1 MFTNIPKRQ
10 IAIAIIII
18 VTFYIVSF
26 GLIIYSTYFTI
37 VPFLDKMVGVF
48 MGAGAIAIITGF
60 ILIFQSSLQ
69 SVQVKKQK
77 VFDKKMDL
85 YQSIIKEMKEK
96 FKVLKGEENPKISP
110 EERRELFFTQ
120 LNMAL
125 LSKPKTF
132 RRYSEMLNNISD
144 EDGNI
149 TGDAYKNLLEFIEEA
164 REDLD
169 VQEPMTPQDKTNFTA
184 ALEIAEKEAEQA
196 AKPYQRTMYSDY
208 KEWKYIQEDNAPK
221 TNEGKENTLRALTIV
236 EIIHNKVKQYFEN
249 KDDFEMKYSKT
260 GGCTGY
266 AKGKKFLAIG
276 IKSKGFTHVE
286 LLKDYQNDY
295 RIPNIDNLI
304 TEHIREYDPNKA
316 APFCEQFRIRSDSLN
331 IYQDNIGIILKLVI
345 RSFELATIHKNKI
358 LLEGNVM
365 SKKKYLD
372 PNYRYEYQG
381 E

>member
-1 MFTNIPKRQ
+1 
-10 IAIAIIII
+10 
-18 VTFYIVSF
+18 
-26 GLIIYSTYFTI
+26 
-37 VPFLDKMVGVF
+37 
-48 MGAGAIAIITGF
+48 
-60 ILIFQSSLQ
+60 
-69 SVQVKKQK
+69 
-77 VFDKKMDL
+77 L

-316 APFCEQFRIRSDSLN
+316 APFC
-331 IYQDNIGIILKLVI
+331 
-345 RSFELATIHKNKI
+345 
-358 LLEGNVM
+358 
-365 SKKKYLD
+365 
-372 PNYRYEYQG
+372 
-381 E
+381 